1 MLVQISRI
9 PQFPFKIVQVV
20 CKHFQDL
27 AMVVADRRK
36 TLDNL
41 IKTRA
46 EKKIKELQDP
56 LRSAGDFVSSVSP
69 MAFT

>member
-1 MLVQISRI
+1 
-9 PQFPFKIVQVV
+9 
-20 CKHFQDL
+20 
-27 AMVVADRRK
+27 MVVADRRK

-46 EKKIKELQDP
+46 EKKTKELQDP
-56 LRSAGDFVSSVSP
+56 LRSAGDIVSSVSP